1 MMDILI
7 ATYQLGNVVEL
18 MKTLKERCFQP
29 KVMHFKDFNLLVD
42 VIAREESELS
52 IIITE
57 DMNFS
62 QSCNIQ
68 KIQVSNPLM
77 ILAGVQDFNI
87 LSLNAIIE
95 TFQLKGNHNNSKEF
109 NDSLMYIEEHL
120 FDDQL
125 SLERVASQIF
135 VSKYHYSR
143 LFQKNVGIGFKEY
156 VIKKRIQRAKLLLEQ
171 GEAVTET
178 CYSVGYGDLT
188 HFSRIFKRLVGVNP
202 SVYKSTANHRVG
214 EVPIKF

>member
-1 MMDILI
+1 MDILI
-7 ATYQLGNVVEL
+7 ATYQLSSVMEL
-18 MKTLKERCFQP
+18 MKTLKEKCILP
-29 KVMHFKDFNLLVD
+29 KVIHFIDINLLVD
-42 VIAREESELS
+42 TLARGEYGLS

-62 QSCNIQ
+62 RSCNIQ
-68 KIQVSNPLM
+68 NIQVTNPIM

-95 TFQLKGNHNNSKEF
+95 TFQLKGNQNISKEF

-120 FDDQL
+120 YDDQL
-125 SLERVASQIF
+125 SLDRVASHIF

-143 LFQKNVGIGFKEY
+143 MFQKNVGMGFKEY
-156 VIKKRIQRAKLLLEQ
+156 IIKKRIQRAKLLLEQ

-188 HFSRIFKRLVGVNP
+188 HFSRIFKRIVGVNP
-202 SVYKSTANHRVG
+202 SVYRASTTLRTGNVAL
-214 EVPIKF
+214 EF